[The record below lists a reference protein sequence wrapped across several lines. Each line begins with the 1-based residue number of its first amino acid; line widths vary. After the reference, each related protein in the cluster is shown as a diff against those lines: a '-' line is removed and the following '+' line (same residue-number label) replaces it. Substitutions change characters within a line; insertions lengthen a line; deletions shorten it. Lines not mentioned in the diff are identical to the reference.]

1 MAHRERALATIYDV
15 AKAAGVSPK
24 TVSRVLNSDAP
35 VGVATREAVEKAMAQ
50 LDYVP
55 SSAARS
61 MRSNK
66 TGLVGMITGAISA
79 SPNQDEPVGLPEIFL
94 VQGVQRALADAGL
107 TLLITDTG
115 GHSEKVGDLAHTL
128 LKHRVEGLVYVAD
141 HHREVQLPSMLRG
154 TPVVLTNCFDAS
166 GTPAVVPDDEGG
178 ECALVNGI
186 IAAGHCRVG
195 FITLAEKQTARA
207 LRLEGYQRAL
217 SEAGIAY
224 DPDLVVTGA
233 VLDPAH
239 EYDYLW
245 DALDRV
251 LSAPPAPTVICCGND
266 KMALRVC
273 ALLRQRGLR
282 VPEDISV
289 AGYDDYR
296 IITEHMDPPLTS
308 VQLPYA
314 AMGMR
319 AADKLLRLIN
329 GTSKPNEPA
338 RELVSGPVVWRN
350 SVKTIQQVVTPFRTR
365 RNDNL

>member
-1 MAHRERALATIYDV
+1 MVSTIYDV

-24 TVSRVLNSDAP
+24 TVSRVLNGDAP
-35 VGVATREAVEKAMAQ
+35 VNPQTREAVEAAIAS
-50 LDYVP
+50 LNYVP
-55 SSAARS
+55 SNAARS

-115 GHSEKVGDLAHTL
+115 GHTGKVAELAHTL

-141 HHREVQLPSMLRG
+141 YHREVQLPSMLRG
-154 TPVVLTNCFDAS
+154 TPVVLTNCFDAA
-166 GTPAVVPDDEGG
+166 GTPAVLPDDEGG
-178 ECALVNGI
+178 QFALVQRI
-186 IAAGHCRVG
+186 IAAGHRRIG
-195 FITLAEKQTARA
+195 FLCLPEKQAARA
-207 LRLEGYQRAL
+207 VRLNGYRRAL
-217 SEAGIAY
+217 DQAGIAY
-224 DPDLVVTGA
+224 DSEIVLTGA
-233 VLDPAH
+233 ILDPVH

-251 LSAPPAPTVICCGND
+251 LGASPAPTVICCAND
-266 KMALRVC
+266 KMAMRVC

-282 VPEDISV
+282 VGEDISV

-308 VQLPYA
+308 IQLPYA

-319 AADKLLRLIN
+319 AAEKLLRLIN
-329 GTSKPNEPA
+329 GAGRPNESAP
-338 RELVSGPVVWRN
+338 ELVSGPVVWRN
-350 SVKTIQQVVTPFRTR
+350 SVKTIQQVVTPFKTR
-365 RNDNL
+365 RNDLS

>member
-1 MAHRERALATIYDV
+1 MATIYDV
-15 AKAAGVSPK
+15 AREAGVSPK
-24 TVSRVLNSDAP
+24 TVSRVLNGDAP
-35 VGVATREAVEKAMAQ
+35 VNAQTREAVEAAMAR

-94 VQGVQRALADAGL
+94 VQGVQRALAEAGL

-115 GHSEKVGDLAHTL
+115 GHTEKVGELTNTL
-128 LKHRVEGLVYVAD
+128 LKHRVEGLIYVAD
-141 HHREVQLPSMLRG
+141 YHREVQLPAALRG
-154 TPVVLTNCFDAS
+154 TPVVLTNCFDAA
-166 GTPAVVPDDEGG
+166 GTPAVLPDDEGG
-178 ECALVNGI
+178 QEALVQRI
-186 IAAGHCRVG
+186 IAAGHRRIG
-195 FITLAEKQTARA
+195 FLTLPDRQAARP
-207 LRLEGYQRAL
+207 LRLAGYQHAL
-217 SEAGIAY
+217 AAAGIDY

-233 VLDPAH
+233 IVDPVH

-245 DALDRV
+245 DALDRLLR
-251 LSAPPAPTVICCGND
+251 LSPTVICCAND
-266 KMALRVC
+266 KMAMRVC

-282 VPEDISV
+282 VGEDVSV

-308 VQLPYA
+308 IQLPYA

-319 AADKLLRLIN
+319 AAEKLLRLIN
-329 GTSKPNEPA
+329 GTGKPNESA
-338 RELVSGPVVWRN
+338 RELVSGPVVWRS
-350 SVKTIQQVVTPFRTR
+350 SVKTTQQVVTPFKTR
-365 RNDNL
+365 RNDVS

>member
-1 MAHRERALATIYDV
+1 MATIYDV

-24 TVSRVLNSDAP
+24 TVSRVLNGDAP
-35 VGVATREAVEKAMAQ
+35 VNAHTREAVEAAMAS

-115 GHSEKVGDLAHTL
+115 GRTDKVGELAHTL

-141 HHREVQLPSMLRG
+141 YHREVQLPSMLKG
-154 TPVVLTNCFDAS
+154 TPVVLTNCFDDA
-166 GTPAVVPDDEGG
+166 GTPAVLPDDEGG
-178 ECALVNGI
+178 QFALVQRV
-186 IAAGHCRVG
+186 IAAGHRRIG
-195 FITLAEKQTARA
+195 FLTLPDKQAARPI
-207 LRLEGYQRAL
+207 RLAGYQRAL
-217 SEAGIAY
+217 AEAGIAY
-224 DPDLVVTGA
+224 DPDLVITGA
-233 VLDPAH
+233 LIDPVH

-245 DALDRV
+245 DALDR
-251 LSAPPAPTVICCGND
+251 LLRASPTAICCAND
-266 KMALRVC
+266 KMAMRVC

-282 VPEDISV
+282 VGEDISV

-308 VQLPYA
+308 IELPYA

-319 AADKLLRLIN
+319 AAEKLLRLIN
-329 GTSKPNEPA
+329 GTSKPNESA

-350 SVKTIQQVVTPFRTR
+350 SVKTIQQVVTPFKTR
-365 RNDNL
+365 RNDLS

>member
-1 MAHRERALATIYDV
+1 MYDV

-24 TVSRVLNSDAP
+24 TVSRVLNGDAP
-35 VGVATREAVEKAMAQ
+35 VNARTREAVEAAMAT
-50 LDYVP
+50 LHYVP

-66 TGLVGMITGAISA
+66 TGLIGMITGAISA

-107 TLLITDTG
+107 TLLIADTG
-115 GHSEKVGDLAHTL
+115 GHSEKVGELAHTL
-128 LKHRVEGLVYVAD
+128 LRHRVEGLIYVAD
-141 HHREVQLPSMLRG
+141 YHREVQLPAALRG
-154 TPVVLTNCFDAS
+154 TPVVLTNCFDS
-166 GTPAVVPDDEGG
+166 VGTPAVLPDDEGG
-178 ECALVNGI
+178 QDALVQRI
-186 IAAGHCRVG
+186 VAAGHRRIG
-195 FITLAEKQTARA
+195 FLTLPDRQAARP
-207 LRLEGYQRAL
+207 LRLLGYQHAL
-217 SEAGIAY
+217 AAAGVAY
-224 DPDLVVTGA
+224 DPDLVLTGA
-233 VLDPAH
+233 IVDPVH
-239 EYDYLW
+239 EYDFLW
-245 DALDRV
+245 DALDR
-251 LSAPPAPTVICCGND
+251 LLRASPTAICCAND

-308 VQLPYA
+308 IELPYA

-319 AADKLLRLIN
+319 AAEKLLRLIN
-329 GTSKPNEPA
+329 GAGKANEDA

-350 SVKTIQQVVTPFRTR
+350 SVKTIQQVVTPFKTR
-365 RNDNL
+365 RNDIS

>member
-1 MAHRERALATIYDV
+1 VATIYDV

-24 TVSRVLNSDAP
+24 TVSRVLNGDAP
-35 VGVATREAVEKAMAQ
+35 VNAQTREAVEAAMAS

-115 GHSEKVGDLAHTL
+115 GHSDKVAELAHTL
-128 LKHRVEGLVYVAD
+128 LKHRVEGLIYVAD
-141 HHREVQLPSMLRG
+141 YHREVQLPASLRG
-154 TPVVLTNCFDAS
+154 TPVVLTNCFDGA
-166 GTPAVVPDDEGG
+166 GTPAVLPDDEGG
-178 ECALVNGI
+178 QEALVQRI
-186 IAAGHCRVG
+186 AAAGHRRIG
-195 FITLAEKQTARA
+195 FLTLPDKQAARPV
-207 LRLEGYQRAL
+207 RLAGYQRAL
-217 SEAGIAY
+217 AAAGIAY
-224 DPDLVVTGA
+224 DPDLVITGA
-233 VLDPAH
+233 LIDPVH

-245 DALDRV
+245 DALDR
-251 LSAPPAPTVICCGND
+251 LLRASPTAICCAND
-266 KMALRVC
+266 KMAMRVC

-282 VPEDISV
+282 VGEDISV

-308 VQLPYA
+308 IELPYA

-319 AADKLLRLIN
+319 AAEKLLRLIN
-329 GTSKPNEPA
+329 GTGKPNESA

-350 SVKTIQQVVTPFRTR
+350 SVKTIQQVVTPFKTR
-365 RNDNL
+365 RNDNS

>member
-1 MAHRERALATIYDV
+1 MATIYDV

-24 TVSRVLNSDAP
+24 TVSRVLNGDAP
-35 VGVATREAVEKAMAQ
+35 VNAQTREAVEAAMAS

-115 GHSEKVGDLAHTL
+115 GRTDKVGELAHTL

-141 HHREVQLPSMLRG
+141 YHREVQLPATLRG
-154 TPVVLTNCFDAS
+154 TPVVLTNCFDDA
-166 GTPAVVPDDEGG
+166 GTPAVLPDDEGG
-178 ECALVNGI
+178 QFALVQRV
-186 IAAGHCRVG
+186 IAAGHRRIG
-195 FITLAEKQTARA
+195 FLTLPDKQAARPI
-207 LRLEGYQRAL
+207 RLAGYQRAL
-217 SEAGIAY
+217 AEAGIAY
-224 DPDLVVTGA
+224 DPDLVITGA
-233 VLDPAH
+233 LIDPVH

-245 DALDRV
+245 DALDR
-251 LSAPPAPTVICCGND
+251 LLRASPTAICCAND
-266 KMALRVC
+266 KMAMRVC

-282 VPEDISV
+282 VGEDISV

-308 VQLPYA
+308 IELPYA

-319 AADKLLRLIN
+319 AAEKLLRLIN
-329 GTSKPNEPA
+329 GTSKPNESA

-350 SVKTIQQVVTPFRTR
+350 SVKTIQQVVTPFKTR
-365 RNDNL
+365 RNDLS